1 MPERERQIPHD
12 ITCMWNL
19 KYDTEEPIH
28 ETETDS
34 QTERTALWL
43 PRGRGGGRGME
54 WEAGVSRCQLSRIGW
69 RNKVLLYSTENC
81 TQYLT
86 INHKA
91 KEYL

>member
-54 WEAGVSRCQLSRIGW
+54 WEAGVSRYKHLQIKW
-69 RNKVLLYSTENC
+69 INNKALTYSTENYI
-81 TQYLT
+81 QYPM
-86 INHKA
+86 INHNGKD
-91 KEYL
+91 